1 MIPERDQALADL
13 FRDKPELVWPL
24 PAWQLSP
31 ESLAALRAR
40 PRVAVVELAGRDSV
54 AAALK
59 ATAEGGFSDLAP
71 TYVYTGSEY
80 GSWATVGEA
89 LNRLRRRLPPEV
101 TLHPLLVFG
110 SPRLWR
116 ALNGRFAGELLARHG
131 LATFCVGCHLYLHAL
146 RLPLALALGGA
157 PIIAGERESHDGRV
171 KINQLAT
178 SLNAYRTLTLH
189 WAVELLLPLRHVASG
204 QEVEAWLGRQWPE
217 GGEQLGCVLSGNYC
231 DPAGR
236 VVYRDTGL
244 AGFLEAF
251 ALPLARSWLTELLA
265 EQPSDP
271 LLLAAELLAK
281 K

>member
-1 MIPERDQALADL
+1 MSLERDQALADL

-24 PAWQLSP
+24 PAWQLAP
-31 ESLAALRAR
+31 GSLAALRAR

-59 ATAEGGFSDLAP
+59 ATAEGGFSDLVP

-80 GSWATVGEA
+80 GPWATVTEA
-89 LNRLRRRLPPEV
+89 LHRLRRRLPADV

-116 ALNGRFAGELLARHG
+116 ALNGRFAGELMVRHG
-131 LATFCVGCHLYLHAL
+131 LVTFCVGCHLYLHAL

-157 PIIAGERESHDGRV
+157 PIIAGERESHDGRI

-178 SLNAYRTLTLH
+178 SLNAYRGLTLH
-189 WAVELLLPLRHVASG
+189 WAVDLLLPLRHVDSG
-204 QEVEAWLGRQWPE
+204 QEVETWLGRQWPE

-231 DPAGR
+231 DPGGWA
-236 VVYRDTGL
+236 VYRHSGL
-244 AGFLEAF
+244 AGFLDGL
-251 ALPLARSWLTELLA
+251 ALPLIRAWLSELLA
-265 EQPSDP
+265 ERPCDP
-271 LLLAAELLAK
+271 LQLATELLGQ
-281 K
+281 

>member
-1 MIPERDQALADL
+1 MPERAQALADL

-24 PAWQLSP
+24 PAWQLP
-31 ESLAALRAR
+31 PQSLAALRAR
-40 PRVAVVELAGRDSV
+40 PRVAVVEMAGRDSV

-59 ATAEGGFSDLAP
+59 ATAEGGFSDLVP

-80 GSWATVGEA
+80 GPWATVDEA
-89 LNRLRRRLPPEV
+89 LNRLRQRLPQEV

-178 SLNAYRTLTLH
+178 SLNAYRGLTLH
-189 WAVELLLPLRHVASG
+189 WAVDLLLPLRHVASG

-236 VVYRDTGL
+236 AVYRDSGL

-251 ALPLARSWLTELLA
+251 ALPLTRSWLAELLA